1 MAGTSMATPITAGSL
16 ALIRQYYVEGYHV
29 KGARNMSNGIN
40 PSAALLKATVI
51 ASSVSVEGSIQYF
64 HRAHNNT
71 CQQHHGGSCPPLP
84 HEGTCPLS
92 DVFCPSPTA
101 ADSLASRELWMA
113 GGYGFVH
120 LPSILWFASD
130 KDGTT
135 NSSSSSSSS
144 SSPPHRRMSIV
155 QDSDIFLGNQDSVVL
170 TLDFSDR
177 GRRRRSNNKTSSTNH
192 DDSSPTSTTTTPSFR
207 AAPLRVVLAWSDPPA
222 SPAASKALVND
233 LDLELICRRGAAADD
248 DDDDD
253 AAEPTT
259 QMGNGAYQRRRGG
272 LPSRDSR
279 NNVEVVDSA
288 SAIGK
293 GDVCTVTVKAASVNV
308 GKQNFALVVLSSPF
322 FTSKISVNRV
332 QGSSQ
337 TSLSAAEITAIAL
350 GVLGAI
356 GMLISLH
363 RCWQARVEES
373 RRAEIAMHEI
383 LPSMEGAFG
392 IGSEEE
398 EDVFSIEDLDGGHD
412 EIAISD

>member
-1 MAGTSMATPITAGSL
+1 
-16 ALIRQYYVEGYHV
+16 
-29 KGARNMSNGIN
+29 
-40 PSAALLKATVI
+40 
-51 ASSVSVEGSIQYF
+51 
-64 HRAHNNT
+64 
-71 CQQHHGGSCPPLP
+71 
-84 HEGTCPLS
+84 
-92 DVFCPSPTA
+92 
-101 ADSLASRELWMA
+101 
-113 GGYGFVH
+113 
-120 LPSILWFASD
+120 
-130 KDGTT
+130 
-135 NSSSSSSSS
+135 
-144 SSPPHRRMSIV
+144 
-155 QDSDIFLGNQDSVVL
+155 
-170 TLDFSDR
+170 
-177 GRRRRSNNKTSSTNH
+177 
-192 DDSSPTSTTTTPSFR
+192 
-207 AAPLRVVLAWSDPPA
+207 
-222 SPAASKALVND
+222 
-233 LDLELICRRGAAADD
+233 
-248 DDDDD
+248 
-253 AAEPTT
+253 
-259 QMGNGAYQRRRGG
+259 MGNGAYQRRRGG

-322 FTSKISVNRV
+322 FTSK
-332 QGSSQ
+332 GSSQ